1 MLANVV
7 LVLLALVLIALVL
20 TVLSANKE
28 ESSGAVVSA
37 KPRLLHGGA
46 SKGLIALV
54 SIATG
59 IVVALG
65 LILVTQTV
73 AWIAAAIGAVAAV
86 SLSLLLG
93 MLVARKLSQLELQ
106 LANAIDIMVSTLRA
120 GGGLS
125 DALDGAAGEA
135 QSPLRGFLYELIERI
150 RLGER
155 SEVVLASLEQR
166 IPLESFRLFTFTLA
180 AHWQG
185 GGSLATTLSNVGR
198 AIRDRVD
205 VVRRVRSQAVET
217 QVSVVGVMV
226 VTYGLA
232 LLMWQNY
239 PERVQTFAESEIG
252 SMFIGA
258 SILLQ
263 AIGLFWIS
271 NMTKI
276 EV

>member
-1 MLANVV
+1 MLAN
-7 LVLLALVLIALVL
+7 LVLALLVLVLIAFLA
-20 TVLSANKE
+20 TVLGSKSTE
-28 ESSGAVVSA
+28 TPGAQVEA
-37 KPRLLHGGA
+37 TPRLLHGGV
-46 SKGLIALV
+46 SKGAVALV
-54 SIATG
+54 ALG
-59 IVVALG
+59 VGFALALG
-65 LILVTQTV
+65 LILGTGML
-73 AWIAAAIGAVAAV
+73 AWIAAAIGVVAAV
-86 SLSLLLG
+86 LVHLLLATI
-93 MLVARKLSQLELQ
+93 VARKLAQIELQ
-106 LANAIDIMVSTLRA
+106 LANAIDLMVSSLRS

-125 DALDGAAGEA
+125 DALEGAAREA
-135 QSPLRGFLYELIERI
+135 KQPLRGYLLELIQRI

-155 SEVVLASLEQR
+155 PEVVLASLEQR
-166 IPLESFRLFTFTLA
+166 IPLESLRLFTFTLA

-217 QVSVVGVMV
+217 QVSVVGVLV

-239 PERVQTFAESEIG
+239 PERVQLFAESELG
-252 SMFIGA
+252 SMFIGL

-263 AIGLFWIS
+263 GIGLFWIS
-271 NMTKI
+271 TMTKI